1 MAHRLQI
8 LHHQMVLI
16 GRSRIVL
23 MAELHG
29 LQYQLTRFKQR
40 AIMEC
45 CLKLQMEQ

>member
-8 LHHQMVLI
+8 LRHQMVLV
-16 GRSRIVL
+16 GRSHIVL
-23 MAELHG
+23 MAELRG
-29 LQYQLTRFKQR
+29 LQYQLIRFKPR